1 MLALWLELTP
11 LWILLGIL
19 LLFASFALLARV
31 ENGRY
36 VRPIVATLAR
46 VPIFR
51 RLMTKASTAALER
64 QNPDLASALK
74 KLQRFGN
81 LNDPRRAQQAMST
94 LTAAERRAY
103 IAASGEQA
111 DQTGGDQVLNREQR
125 RRLEKARREAERG
138 R

>member
-31 ENGRY
+31 QNGRY

-111 DQTGGDQVLNREQR
+111 DQVGAGQTLNREQR
-125 RRLEKARREAERG
+125 RRLEKARRDAERG

>member
-1 MLALWLELTP
+1 
-11 LWILLGIL
+11 
-19 LLFASFALLARV
+19 
-31 ENGRY
+31 
-36 VRPIVATLAR
+36 
-46 VPIFR
+46 
-51 RLMTKASTAALER
+51 
-64 QNPDLASALK
+64 
-74 KLQRFGN
+74 
-81 LNDPRRAQQAMST
+81 MST

>member
-19 LLFASFALLARV
+19 IVLVAFSLLARV
-31 ENGRY
+31 RGGRY

-46 VPIFR
+46 VPLFR
-51 RLMTKASTAALER
+51 GMMTKASTAALER

-103 IAASGEQA
+103 IAASGEQQDEVGEA
-111 DQTGGDQVLNREQR
+111 LNREQR